1 MSIYGLGGYY
11 PMYNFHGG
19 IQAPAYKE
27 DIYSKKPTHLKTP
40 NIETLD
46 VSKTSKEKTDSA
58 VKVGAAIVL
67 TALAAYG
74 LYKGKKYFKD
84 ISLKVRKNLPHL

>member
-1 MSIYGLGGYY
+1 
-11 PMYNFHGG
+11 MYNFHGG

-58 VKVGAAIVL
+58 VSRCSHCVDSFSRLRTLQGQEI
-67 TALAAYG
+67 
-74 LYKGKKYFKD
+74 F
-84 ISLKVRKNLPHL
+84 